1 MPDRKAGSSRKRK
14 RRKEMKEIGFGI
26 SLLISIVLV
35 LGGIV
40 NGILLGT
47 IATALVTFL
56 AGFTISGIIVLGIQI
71 LMAALSD
78 YEPEEMPGGLALFI
92 GCLAMFIGS
101 CIVVLPGPE
110 GHGLVIIKDG
120 NSQRVVDS
128 PTFVVPYRVKVDYIS
143 DVEVTSIVRLP
154 LDQERE
160 VQWDV
165 KAKLKLIADREK
177 AFNLIKRFGDKAT
190 WLSEV
195 RKIFDQAVN
204 DYVLA
209 TFKPEKELP
218 SKFKI
223 ELNQGQKE
231 ILNQLGFE
239 LEGQIFVDNVRIS
252 RLPLSK

>member
-26 SLLISIVLV
+26 SLLISIVLF

-56 AGFTISGIIVLGIQI
+56 AAGIIVLGIQI

-78 YEPEEMPGGLALFI
+78 YEPEEMPCGLALFI

-101 CIVVLPGPE
+101 CIVAPPGPE

-177 AFNLIKRFGDKAT
+177 AFNLVKWFGDKAT

-195 RKIFDQAVN
+195 RKIFDQAMN